1 MDKLTAHMLA
11 AGVLAR
17 LLEQQ
22 LIDWPTP
29 EVIELVLGE
38 RAELAPEGL
47 TEEGEAQLRGVLE
60 RSLDA
65 LLKVADLERV
75 HP

>member
-1 MDKLTAHMLA
+1 MDKLSAHMLA

-29 EVIELVLGE
+29 EVIELALGE
-38 RAELAPEGL
+38 HAELVPEGL
-47 TEEGEAQLRGVLE
+47 TAEGEAQLREVLE
-60 RSLDA
+60 RALDA
-65 LLKVADLERV
+65 LLKCADLERV